1 MVTGNRNIAVES
13 RRSRV
18 TLEAPAETANALGGA
33 AIAFQPVVTLWA
45 RIEARGGAER
55 ERGAR
60 LEGGTD
66 TRITLR
72 WRGGVDTRM
81 RFSLGTAPGAR
92 LFAIRAVF
100 DPDGRKRDLVCLCE
114 EISR

>member
-1 MVTGNRNIAVES
+1 MATNDKSIAVQS

-18 TLEAPAETANALGGA
+18 TLEAPAETVNALGGA

-45 RIEARGGAER
+45 KIEARGGAER

-81 RFSLGTAPGAR
+81 RFALGAR
-92 LFAIRAVF
+92 IFAIRAAF